1 MKLVAYIIYAV
12 VGVLTVLRI
21 PKILL
26 ASATRLSYVI
36 GTLQPST
43 YYLVVQNKNTGQVYV
58 ITDIHSS
65 PFDAFDFKVTVRSE
79 SCRIYIS
86 FDNALLYVCNSDFI
100 FNCGRSPKS
109 AYNNA
114 KLIRFRELPDNTLNL
129 AHKVMLLDAINY
141 DKAYKNMSS
150 LTIPKLSI

>member
-1 MKLVAYIIYAV
+1 M
-12 VGVLTVLRI
+12 
-21 PKILL
+21 
-26 ASATRLSYVI
+26 
-36 GTLQPST
+36 
-43 YYLVVQNKNTGQVYV
+43 

-79 SCRIYIS
+79 CCRVYIS
-86 FDNALLYVCNSDFI
+86 FDNALLYVCSSDFI

-109 AYNNA
+109 SYNNA
-114 KLIRFRELPDNTLNL
+114 KMIRFRDLPNDTLNL

-150 LTIPKLSI
+150 LTIPKLPI

>member
-12 VGVLTVLRI
+12 VGVLAVLRI

-43 YYLVVQNKNTGQVYV
+43 YYLVVQDRNTGQVYV

-65 PFDAFDFKVTVRSE
+65 PFDAYDFRVTVRSE

-86 FDNALLYVCNSDFI
+86 FDNALLYVCSSDFI
-100 FNCGRSPKS
+100 CNCSMSPKS
-109 AYNNA
+109 AYNKA
-114 KLIRFRELPDNTLNL
+114 KMIRFRELPNNTLNL

-141 DKAYKNMSS
+141 DKSFKNMSS
-150 LTIPKLSI
+150 LSIPKLPI

>member
-1 MKLVAYIIYAV
+1 MKLVAYIRYAV
-12 VGVLTVLRI
+12 VGVLAVLRI

-26 ASATRLSYVI
+26 ESATRLSYVI
-36 GTLQPST
+36 GSLQPST

-79 SCRIYIS
+79 CCRVYIS
-86 FDNALLYVCNSDFI
+86 FDNALLYVCSSDFI

-109 AYNNA
+109 SYNNA
-114 KLIRFRELPDNTLNL
+114 KMIRFRDLPNDTLNL

-150 LTIPKLSI
+150 LTIPKLPI